1 MIAQLDFSFKAKAK
15 LFITII
21 ITSRGLSTL
30 NIFSLEVWSFK
41 DDGVIE
47 RLHPIIFLVV
57 PTGLWWI
64 K

>member
-30 NIFSLEVWSFK
+30 NIQLGGMEF
-41 DDGVIE
+41 
-47 RLHPIIFLVV
+47 
-57 PTGLWWI
+57 
-64 K
+64 